1 MKNIPDAT
9 TIVPG
14 TVNVSPPDQIIDGG
28 VARIFTID
36 PDDIRSIDIQGDTVI
51 NIKMK
56 RRGTYHGKRY
66 DRRILPLNFK

>member
-1 MKNIPDAT
+1 MKRIPDAT

-14 TVNVSPPDQIIDGG
+14 IVNVSPPDQIIDGG
-28 VARIFTID
+28 VVRIYIID
-36 PDDIRSIDIQGDTVI
+36 PDDIRSVDAENGTVI

-66 DRRILPLNFK
+66 DRPVLPFNFK